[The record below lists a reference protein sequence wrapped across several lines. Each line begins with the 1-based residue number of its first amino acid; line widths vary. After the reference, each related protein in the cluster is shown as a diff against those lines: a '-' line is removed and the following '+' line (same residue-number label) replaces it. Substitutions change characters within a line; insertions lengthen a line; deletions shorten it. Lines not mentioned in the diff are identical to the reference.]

1 MGSHRTDST
10 FAHPPSPRGRWR
22 FALRVAVLAAVGCLA
37 VVLLAS
43 CREETT
49 APGAT
54 GTKTGPATSVTVTV
68 SATPPAAATGI
79 APSTQSVS
87 STNGAA
93 ISKDEAAR
101 IVTTQYGGD
110 VVGVESDSHDGKPT
124 WEVEVSNSN
133 EGRIEVDVDQS
144 SGKIVEVKRED

>member
-1 MGSHRTDST
+1 
-10 FAHPPSPRGRWR
+10 
-22 FALRVAVLAAVGCLA
+22 LRVAAPVALGCLA

-54 GTKTGPATSVTVTV
+54 GTRTGPTTSVTVTV

-79 APSTQSVS
+79 APTTPSVS
-87 STNGAA
+87 STSSAA
-93 ISKDEAAR
+93 ISKDDAAK
-101 IVTTQYGGD
+101 IVTAQYGGD
-110 VVGVESDSHDGKPT
+110 VVGVESDSHDGEPT
-124 WEVEVSNSN
+124 WEVEVRNSN

-144 SGKIVEVKRED
+144 SGKIVEVKRDG